1 MENLSISQQTL
12 QEFLKNPFGQPNEQK
27 HLKYED
33 RYQNFKRNNRIQIE
47 ATMELDKN
55 YFVHVKVPSESQKGL
70 SYYDVV
76 IQFFT
81 PNKEVEHETNLNH
94 YYVQFFSN
102 SPGFIYKYAAL
113 YHMQGYL
120 IETLVDKYKPG
131 MLEVLPDKANKDY
144 ELYFDSSIYYACRYI
159 LDNKLRVM
167 PKLNFKIFKSKK
179 PSTFFADIQDS
190 EESEINRSV
199 AAIENKFRK
208 EIKSDMKLS
217 KQQETKLR
225 QKPFFQKEISDKR
238 HKAKQTTY
246 KDGDDVRFGITTKSP
261 SKNTSKSK
269 SSVAIKKASSK
280 TSSINSSVKV
290 KKAKTS
296 TTKKKS

>member
-1 MENLSISQQTL
+1 MEKLAISQQTL
-12 QEFLKNPFGQPNEQK
+12 QEFLENPFGQPNEQK

-55 YFVHVKVPSESQKGL
+55 YFVHIKVPSESQKGL

-113 YHMQGYL
+113 YNLQGYL

-167 PKLNFKIFKSKK
+167 PKLNFKIFKNKK

-190 EESEINRSV
+190 EEAEINRSV
-199 AAIENKFRK
+199 AIIENKFRK

-217 KQQETKLR
+217 EQQETKL
-225 QKPFFQKEISDKR
+225 KKNPFFQKEINDKR
-238 HKAKQTTY
+238 HKAKRSTY
-246 KDGDDVRFGITTKSP
+246 KDGKEPGVKLKSP
-261 SKNTSKSK
+261 TPSTSKNKTSIVTKR
-269 SSVAIKKASSK
+269 ASSK
-280 TSSINSSVKV
+280 TSNTRSSITT
-290 KKAKTS
+290 KKAKS
-296 TTKKKS
+296 STKKKT

>member
-1 MENLSISQQTL
+1 MEKLSISQQTL
-12 QEFLKNPFGQPNEQK
+12 QEFIENPFGQPNEQK

-33 RYQNFKRNNRIQIE
+33 RYQNFKRNNRIRIE

-70 SYYDVV
+70 TYYDVV

-81 PNKEVEHETNLNH
+81 PNKEVERETNLNH

-113 YHMQGYL
+113 YSLQGYL

-167 PKLNFKIFKSKK
+167 PKLNFKIFKTKR
-179 PSTFFADIQDS
+179 PSAFFADIQDS
-190 EESEINRSV
+190 EETEINRSV

-208 EIKSDMKLS
+208 EIHSDMKLS
-217 KQQETKLR
+217 EQQETKLKR
-225 QKPFFQKEISDKR
+225 KPIFQKEISNKR
-238 HKAKQTTY
+238 RAKTSTY
-246 KDGDDVRFGITTKSP
+246 KDSKDSGVSVKSA
-261 SKNTSKSK
+261 SSNTSKTK
-269 SSVAIKKASSK
+269 SSVTTKRASSK
-280 TSSINSSVKV
+280 TSSTKSSVTV
-290 KKAKTS
+290 KRAKS
-296 TTKKKS
+296 STKKKS